1 MLTFAA
7 VASLLM
13 TGCAS
18 EQASTSRQAEGV
30 AAVLGSE
37 QPTASPMVTPGSDGD
52 ASTDS
57 DETTDENLDAD
68 QASPEV
74 TPSEI
79 ASESIEPTESSEFG
93 AGAEEIAGSDY
104 MDPIAANSWVNIK
117 NRSTWP
123 VTITAYDYSAESH
136 VQTVVLKPTEEL
148 NLWGWGSAVGKDVYT
163 ELSWCMDPEQTEG
176 SCPGS
181 TQVRASLG
189 FERSIFYGSQASMTT
204 YFKQPR
210 NLPDNS
216 ERVGKSPHISADTT
230 LTVTLQPAESHVFVP
245 YPDFQDLNS
254 LQFYVSRRQDQLT
267 GAVRKITRFGVII
280 EDAGSWPAP

>member
-1 MLTFAA
+1 MRPL
-7 VASLLM
+7 
-13 TGCAS
+13 
-18 EQASTSRQAEGV
+18 V
-30 AAVLGSE
+30 AAFAIIGLLAVNACSPTTSE
-37 QPTASPMVTPGSDGD
+37 AERAAAGPSQ
-52 ASTDS
+52 
-57 DETTDENLDAD
+57 
-68 QASPEV
+68 
-74 TPSEI
+74 SEI
-79 ASESIEPTESSEFG
+79 VAESTEPTESTEFG
-93 AGAEEIAGSDY
+93 QGAEVTVGSDY

-123 VTITAYDYSAESH
+123 VRITAYDFNAESR

-163 ELSWCMDPEQTEG
+163 ALSWCMDPEQTVG

-189 FERSIFYGSQASMTT
+189 FENSIFYGSQASMTT

-230 LTVTLQPAESHVFVP
+230 DTVTLQPAESHVFVP
-245 YPDFQDLNS
+245 YPDSNDLNS

-267 GAVRKITRFGVII
+267 GALRKITRFGVII
-280 EDAGSWPAP
+280 EDAGSWSAP